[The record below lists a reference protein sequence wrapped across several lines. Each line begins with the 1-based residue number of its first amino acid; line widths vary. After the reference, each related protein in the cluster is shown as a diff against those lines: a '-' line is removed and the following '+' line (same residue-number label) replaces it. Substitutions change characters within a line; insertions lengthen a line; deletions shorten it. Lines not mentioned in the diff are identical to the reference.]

1 MKLTHHVQSQDQ
13 QAQKGIRN
21 DMSCMPDVEEGGRRS
36 RRHARQG
43 AEETKEPSEAVR
55 GGGVGR
61 LPQQSHPP
69 PHKLVQRLSVKNCV
83 DEGRLGCL
91 QNDAPQVL
99 AASSSMHLVKL
110 KSMQIWTTW
119 IRKLK
124 TDGSTK
130 QQSKECICLCCQT
143 V

>member
-1 MKLTHHVQSQDQ
+1 MTHHVQSQDQ

-43 AEETKEPSEAVR
+43 AEEGKEPSEAMR

-61 LPQQSHPP
+61 LAQQSHPP

-83 DEGRLGCL
+83 DKGRLGCL

-99 AASSSMHLVKL
+99 AASSSMRLVKL
-110 KSMQIWTTW
+110 SPCRLGQH
-119 IRKLK
+119 
-124 TDGSTK
+124 GSG
-130 QQSKECICLCCQT
+130 S
-143 V
+143 